1 MYGDLDRTD
10 TKCRILF
17 ARFVMLLVDGVV
29 LNLTPHVMSNFS
41 ESAHSVLSVLPMV
54 LGISS
59 GVLRLPMAKIID
71 RHGRKNGFHLA
82 WLIWNL
88 GLLFLTGAQSLVA
101 TVVGQ
106 IFYGIGSSLL
116 DFVLSVIPADMTSL
130 KNRGMIS
137 SCPTSTEARHN
148 NYSLRS
154 RLPTIS
160 SVLHLRLH

>member
-1 MYGDLDRTD
+1 
-10 TKCRILF
+10 
-17 ARFVMLLVDGVV
+17 MLLVEEVV

-41 ESAHSVLSVLPMV
+41 QSAHSVLSVLPMV
-54 LGISS
+54 LGILS

-88 GLLFLTGAQSLVA
+88 GLLFLTGAQSLAA
-101 TVVGQ
+101 TVAGQ

-116 DFVLSVIPADMTSL
+116 DFVFTVILADMTSL
-130 KNRGMIS
+130 KNRGMIF
-137 SCPTSTEARHN
+137 SCPASTEARHN
-148 NYSLRS
+148 NHSLPS

-160 SVLHLRLH
+160 SVLPLRLY